1 MLSTMRKYVILGLVG
16 LLTLAGCKNVK
27 TTDMSNS
34 NPLQEVA
41 GRKNF
46 GPNHALAS

>member
-1 MLSTMRKYVILGLVG
+1 MLSAMRKYVILGLVG
-16 LLTLAGCKNVK
+16 LLTLAACKNVK
-27 TTDMSNS
+27 TIDMSSNS

-46 GPNHALAS
+46 GPNHAL